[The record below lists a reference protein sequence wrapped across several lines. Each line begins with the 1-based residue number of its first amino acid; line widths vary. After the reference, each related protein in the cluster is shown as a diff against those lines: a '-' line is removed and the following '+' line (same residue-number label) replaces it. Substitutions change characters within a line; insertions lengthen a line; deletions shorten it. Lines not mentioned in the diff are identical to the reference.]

1 MSTGRPRYASAMS
14 PATKTRAI
22 WPDLSVP
29 RATLVQVTSRGE
41 ERERPVGPRT
51 LLTLAE
57 AAAVLDRSPAEVLR
71 SIRAGFL
78 RPVRRGSRRYVTMT
92 ACRDYV
98 RELLADLA
106 VARARSREPGIR
118 TPAEEVFREA
128 GD

>member
-1 MSTGRPRYASAMS
+1 MSS
-14 PATKTRAI
+14 ATKIRVI

-41 ERERPVGPRT
+41 ERERTVGPRT
-51 LLTLAE
+51 LLTVAE

-92 ACRDYV
+92 AGRDYV
-98 RELLADLA
+98 RELLAGLA
-106 VARARSREPGIR
+106 VARARSRASRIR
-118 TPAEEVFREA
+118 IPAEEVFREA

>member
-1 MSTGRPRYASAMS
+1 MS
-14 PATKTRAI
+14 PATKIRVS

-29 RATLVQVTSRGE
+29 RATLVQVTTRGE
-41 ERERPVGPRT
+41 ERERTVGPRT
-51 LLTLAE
+51 LLTVAE

-118 TPAEEVFREA
+118 IPAEEVFREA

>member
-1 MSTGRPRYASAMS
+1 MP
-14 PATKTRAI
+14 PAKIRVV

-29 RATLVQVTSRGE
+29 RATLVRVTSRGE
-41 ERERPVGPRT
+41 ERERTVGPRT

-57 AAAVLDRSPAEVLR
+57 TAAVLDRSEADVLR

-78 RPVRRGSRRYVTMT
+78 RPVRRAGRRYVTMT

-106 VARARSREPGIR
+106 IARARSRGLRI
-118 TPAEEVFREA
+118 PAEEVFREA